1 MGKIFKYEWKKQMF
15 SKYVIGGILLVL
27 TRIFMIGTMLE
38 REEWQATSL
47 VLLVVAGAFTSMYI
61 GVECLLV
68 LNRDLRTKE
77 SHMLFMIP
85 YPAYTILGAKI
96 LAAVC
101 QILLTAALFVG
112 AFFLCFSAYLA
123 ANSSFGQFFEI
134 LKRVLNEWVEIDI
147 TWDWML
153 LGIGQLIIS
162 WIGMIAAGFTAIIAV
177 RTVFVQSK
185 LATPLAIVLFFV
197 LNWGMV
203 KLVELADR
211 LIPVTASD
219 FTHFWAQ
226 LGVLAVLAVMLLI
239 LSGWMAEKKLSV

>member
-27 TRIFMIGTMLE
+27 TLIFMLGTMLE

-96 LAAVC
+96 LAADLPDSFDGGTFC
-101 QILLTAALFVG
+101 RSFFSLLLCLFG
-112 AFFLCFSAYLA
+112 SK
-123 ANSSFGQFFEI
+123 Q
-134 LKRVLNEWVEIDI
+134 
-147 TWDWML
+147 
-153 LGIGQLIIS
+153 QL
-162 WIGMIAAGFTAIIAV
+162 
-177 RTVFVQSK
+177 RTVF
-185 LATPLAIVLFFV
+185 
-197 LNWGMV
+197 
-203 KLVELADR
+203 
-211 LIPVTASD
+211 
-219 FTHFWAQ
+219 
-226 LGVLAVLAVMLLI
+226 
-239 LSGWMAEKKLSV
+239 

>member
-27 TRIFMIGTMLE
+27 TLIFMLGTMLE

-134 LKRVLNEWVEIDI
+134 LKRLLNEWVEIDI
-147 TWDWML
+147 TWDWTL

-177 RTVFVQSK
+177 RTVFVQVS
-185 LATPLAIVLFFV
+185 LRHRLRCAVCAQL
-197 LNWGMV
+197 GMV
-203 KLVELADR
+203 KLVDLADR
-211 LIPVTASD
+211 MIPVTASD
-219 FTHFWAQ
+219 FAHFWAQ

>member
-27 TRIFMIGTMLE
+27 TLIFMLGTMLE
-38 REEWQATSL
+38 KEDWQATSL

-101 QILLTAALFVG
+101 QILLTAALFAG

-147 TWDWML
+147 TWDWTL

-203 KLVELADR
+203 KLVDLADR
-211 LIPVTASD
+211 MIPVTASD

-226 LGVLAVLAVMLLI
+226 LGVLAVLAVILLI